1 MNDALRSD
9 DELLSG
15 VSVGTFRWKKNKS
28 FVDLPPPNP
37 TSKFELRG
45 WGPYLSARAGPSFV
59 QVVRQDL
66 ATIDALSFPLSLLFS
81 LHRMGMDAAT
91 FQQKGVTELH
101 IVIAGATAHAEQ
113 RLLFDTNY
121 WSEIGYVYKDLN
133 VHLYFVGP
141 EAATSSVL
149 AKTYVSNTNTT
160 SGSGSGSGSGSSSN
174 NKKKKKKGKKNRA
187 GKKKPAPPR
196 VSENTKVE
204 HFLGTSTDFLTQNE
218 HLLQSEP
225 HRATFVIGFNP
236 GFGSGNGPIVA
247 SWTKDLLSLANY
259 NIPIIFT
266 QANDYSDLKGE
277 LLILQ
282 QIIGIKFIMTP
293 TRNAFP
299 MATTAHEPERR
310 ESWSCGN
317 TFAYAVQGWSNEES
331 ERRSQI
337 YLKEPKTLAR
347 SLAQAVT
354 LQQEMD
360 KQGGVP
366 PGMSS
371 GGGGGGGGK
380 MPEIRMRVD
389 EVGKLELRWE
399 KRRRSGREE
408 ASEKVV
414 VEEEVVVVKEE
425 EEVVVVEKKVTPK
438 ETTTTT
444 TIPPTKR
451 SKEDIAAHRSF
462 MEDLGKTAQARG
474 YMPDMGLVEEYK
486 ESRTTTTTKEKVKE
500 KVKVK
505 EEEKKGTQNV
515 LVAATSTSRRV
526 AVPKL
531 AMELDY

>member
-1 MNDALRSD
+1 MNALRSD

-28 FVDLPPPNP
+28 FVDLPPPTP
-37 TSKFELRG
+37 TTKFELRG

-66 ATIDALSFPLSLLFS
+66 ATIDALSFPLSLLFT
-81 LHRMGMDAAT
+81 LNRMRMDAAT

-149 AKTYVSNTNTT
+149 AKTSFSNANTT
-160 SGSGSGSGSGSSSN
+160 SGSGSGSSN
-174 NKKKKKKGKKNRA
+174 NNNKKKKKGKKNRG

-337 YLKEPKTLAR
+337 YLKEPKYLAR

-354 LQQEMD
+354 LQQQMD

-366 PGMSS
+366 PGMS
-371 GGGGGGGGK
+371 GGGGGGK
-380 MPEIRMRVD
+380 LPEIRMRVD

-399 KRRRSGREE
+399 KRRRRGREE

-414 VEEEVVVVKEE
+414 KEEVTEEEEEEVVVVKEE
-425 EEVVVVEKKVTPK
+425 VVVAEKKVTPK

-444 TIPPTKR
+444 ILPTKR
-451 SKEDIAAHRSF
+451 STEDIAAHRSF

-474 YMPDMGLVEEYK
+474 YMPDMGLVEKYK
-486 ESRTTTTTKEKVKE
+486 ESRTTTKE

-505 EEEKKGTQNV
+505 DEEKKGTQNL
-515 LVAATSTSRRV
+515 LVEATSTSRRV